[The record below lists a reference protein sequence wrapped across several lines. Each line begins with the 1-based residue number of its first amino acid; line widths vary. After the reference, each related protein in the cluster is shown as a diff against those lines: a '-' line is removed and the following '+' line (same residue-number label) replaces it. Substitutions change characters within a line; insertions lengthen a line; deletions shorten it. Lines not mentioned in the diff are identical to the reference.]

1 MEGSKE
7 GNNDTGD
14 ILKSAS
20 AREFFADYS
29 PLFRIQ
35 PVPFL
40 AWLYSLIFRKK
51 RGATFLATMDNMH
64 SWHTDNWWAQKFKQK
79 QETRLMKRRHRYIGS
94 KVASHLTSW
103 DATSLPPRAQSCCYC
118 EMWPNIAVMFRHVI
132 ACNYFVCSFFPR
144 SIDADEIGQPLNCNL
159 G

>member
-7 GNNDTGD
+7 GNIDTGD

-51 RGATFLATMDNMH
+51 KEG
-64 SWHTDNWWAQKFKQK
+64 
-79 QETRLMKRRHRYIGS
+79 
-94 KVASHLTSW
+94 
-103 DATSLPPRAQSCCYC
+103 
-118 EMWPNIAVMFRHVI
+118 
-132 ACNYFVCSFFPR
+132 
-144 SIDADEIGQPLNCNL
+144 PLS
-159 G
+159 